1 MSSKT
6 LCFWVRIADIG
17 VAFCAL
23 LICAFLL
30 PVQANAMIHEDPMAA
45 GFVWPWIYFLWA
57 VAIPF
62 FVILVYVWKVSTAV
76 KNDQVFTIQT
86 AKWIKTGSLIL
97 FADIGLFFL
106 GNAVFAILEMSGPPI
121 VMMSLI
127 IIIFGI
133 AMALCAAVLSRY
145 ILKAA
150 ALQEENEGTV

>member
-6 LCFWVRIADIG
+6 LCFFIRIADIG

-23 LICAFLL
+23 LICALLL

-45 GFVWPWIYFLWA
+45 GFVWPWLIFLWS
-57 VAIPF
+57 VALPF
-62 FVILVYVWKVSTAV
+62 FVILVYIWKVSTAI
-76 KNDQVFTIQT
+76 KKDQVFTLRT
-86 AKWIKTGSLIL
+86 ANWVKTGSILL

-106 GNAVFAILEMSGPPI
+106 GNAVFAFLEMSGPPI

-133 AMALCAAVLSRY
+133 SMALCAAVLSRY
-145 ILKAA
+145 IAKAA
-150 ALQEENEGTV
+150 VLQDESEGTI